1 MCNEVG
7 NNDMAITISI
17 FFIPISPHHIQVCP
31 FVDNNFSISHFI
43 GSIFIRV
50 MLFSAFQLH
59 LLLEISFNV
68 VILILFSSIFCNGW
82 QKVDIAIRFFYYDP
96 VIRHLEL
103 NIIYTYRNFI
113 NRMYYKYDNNTN
125 WIPYLISQMNMY

>member
-1 MCNEVG
+1 MIVKVDLLHFNLYSKIQWAKIENIDFVDTDLIQTADVESNPKPIKIFFVHGEPIHMCNEVG

-50 MLFSAFQLH
+50 MLFCLS
-59 LLLEISFNV
+59 IITSFIGN
-68 VILILFSSIFCNGW
+68 IF
-82 QKVDIAIRFFYYDP
+82 
-96 VIRHLEL
+96 
-103 NIIYTYRNFI
+103 
-113 NRMYYKYDNNTN
+113 
-125 WIPYLISQMNMY
+125 